1 MNSSKKL
8 VFEMSAA
15 TDNQP
20 PSPRFGQDIEA
31 HDENNLN
38 SLKNLFKKLMD
49 AQVENYRKVADEI
62 VCVLIGLDLLN
73 FMLRIQANM

>member
-1 MNSSKKL
+1 M
-8 VFEMSAA
+8 
-15 TDNQP
+15 
-20 PSPRFGQDIEA
+20 
-31 HDENNLN
+31 N